1 MIVKCML
8 KDSIDC
14 PSCGDVSHLKIKT
27 WSGFSTSPKISFFYK
42 SLVYSCICGEHFTT
56 NESDTITMNWYDI
69 EKRRSI
75 RKYKIN
81 NFNEYLW

>member
-1 MIVKCML
+1 MTVKCML

-14 PSCGDVSHLKIKT
+14 PVCGCVSNLNINS

-42 SLVYSCICGEHFTT
+42 SLAYSCECGEHFTT
-56 NESDTITMNWYDI
+56 TESDSISMCWYDI
-69 EKRRSI
+69 EKRREI

-81 NFNEYLW
+81 KFNEYFW